1 MVHENRTLM
10 KHFRKNP
17 QKAGKSIWGK
27 EEVAPSF
34 SVVNNCKNPHRVE
47 LSGPS
52 MRKIKST
59 IENELGAL

>member
-34 SVVNNCKNPHRVE
+34 SVVNNCKNPQYR
-47 LSGPS
+47 
-52 MRKIKST
+52 
-59 IENELGAL
+59 